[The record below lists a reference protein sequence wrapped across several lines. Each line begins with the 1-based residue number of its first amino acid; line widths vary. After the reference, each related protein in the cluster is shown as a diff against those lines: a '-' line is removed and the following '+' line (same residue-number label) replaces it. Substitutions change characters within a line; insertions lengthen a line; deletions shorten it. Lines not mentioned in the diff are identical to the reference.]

1 MKRFSTLIKRMEE
14 VAMTDFRLS
23 GVATVL
29 CLGLLFPSIPFSAGQ
44 DVPAASTAPAVE
56 NTSKSESPE
65 SMIIKLSVNEVR
77 LDAVVLD
84 ILRHVYARIPPSLRS
99 PCSSLLPPLVYGEHL
114 GLSFPPLPCA
124 HQATLAGPVTK
135 QGRIRKPAPALF
147 ICG

>member
-1 MKRFSTLIKRMEE
+1 
-14 VAMTDFRLS
+14 MTDFRLF
-23 GVATVL
+23 GIATVL
-29 CLGLLFPSIPFSAGQ
+29 CLGLLFLSLSFSAGQ
-44 DVPAASTAPAVE
+44 DVSTVNTTPVTE
-56 NTSKSESPE
+56 NTHESESPE
-65 SMIIKLSVNEVR
+65 SLIIKLSVNEVR